1 VSQVKLTLESQPKG
15 ATHWSRDSMA
25 KQAKVSA
32 SSVGR
37 IWAAHGLK
45 PHLIKTF
52 KLSNDIHFEEKL

>member
-1 VSQVKLTLESQPKG
+1 
-15 ATHWSRDSMA
+15 MA